1 MQNHHAYQRN
11 GWAKPTI
18 RYPALIDGEE
28 GAYGVVFPE
37 LRGLVAMGYT
47 VDDVLVNA
55 EDALRDYVIVAEKD
69 GLEIP
74 PPSPP
79 HSIEIPPDSRLVSI
93 PLNRASLTVPRG

>member
-1 MQNHHAYQRN
+1 M
-11 GWAKPTI
+11 I

-28 GAYGVVFPE
+28 GAYGVIFPD

-55 EDALRDYVIVAEKD
+55 EDALRDYVIVAEND

-74 PPSPP
+74 PPSSLQ
-79 HSIEIPPDSRLVSI
+79 SIEIPPDSRLVTI
-93 PLNRASLTVPRG
+93 PLNLPVEIQPRG